1 MPVGFLAAAPG
12 AAVGT
17 PNAPGSDRWDAPAH
31 RSMGSDGGSIRRYSP
46 QTLDQ
51 IRKHVVTVTGG
62 ALPMPQPVLHAALD
76 YPEILPGA
84 WALGK
89 VGHVKCSGLGCRGA
103 M

>member
-1 MPVGFLAAAPG
+1 
-12 AAVGT
+12 
-17 PNAPGSDRWDAPAH
+17 
-31 RSMGSDGGSIRRYSP
+31 MGSDGGSIRRYTP

-89 VGHVKCSGLGCRGA
+89 IGHLQWAGPRSCRGA
-103 M
+103 T